1 MSQSH
6 SPIQFFDD
14 ASLYAPTDPALRKIA
29 TESTMRYWRH
39 VGRGPSYSKSQGRRG
54 KIWYAG
60 IDLNAYIARQR
71 VEVAA

>member
-1 MSQSH
+1 MSK

-14 ASLYAPTDPALRKIA
+14 ACLYAPSDSALRVIA

-39 VGRGPSYSKSQGRRG
+39 MGRGPSYSKSEGQRG

-60 IDLNAYIARQR
+60 RDLNDYMARQR
-71 VEVAA
+71 VEVFA